1 MGTTV
6 ILRKITDGTL
16 YVRGDHYRDYTLIEE
31 FYYSYEILFK
41 DSAVD
46 RFFIDINGGEFSR
59 LYIAGV
65 SLYNLKCILKHH
77 YSDLYDS
84 KGLNVKIGYLYK
96 GETHE
101 LVSYN
106 ELGRFIHEQN
116 STIKEVLDKLIK
128 NKELIDKGY
137 NIEFK
142 IIHSKA

>member
-16 YVRGDHYRDYTLIEE
+16 HVKGDHYRDYTLIEE

-41 DSAVD
+41 DSEMD
-46 RFFIDINGGEFSR
+46 RFFINIRGGEFSR
-59 LYIAGV
+59 LYIAGA
-65 SLYNLKCILKHH
+65 SLYNLRGIIQHQ
-77 YSDLYDS
+77 YPEFYDS
-84 KGLNVKIGYLYK
+84 KGLNVTIGYLYQ

-106 ELGRFIHEQN
+106 ELGGFIHEQN
-116 STIKEVLDKLIK
+116 STIKEELDTLIK
-128 NKELIDKGY
+128 NKELIDKGFS
-137 NIEFK
+137 IEFK